1 MPGAW
6 DNRAIRQDRRYGRLS
21 IRAHPP
27 SLVAFIGE
35 LGAGP
40 GEHVHQQTSRTA
52 GAGANS
58 CFTDSG
64 WRVIGL

>member
-1 MPGAW
+1 VPS
-6 DNRAIRQDRRYGRLS
+6 GRIVATADS
-21 IRAHPP
+21 ESGPTC
-27 SLVAFIGE
+27 LVAFIGE

-40 GEHVHQQTSRTA
+40 GEHVRQQTSRTA

-58 CFTDSG
+58 CFTESG